1 MKTLA
6 ALLVAIAAVLGV
18 AAPAHAA
25 DYPTEVTFESWIDG
39 AHWDTMVP
47 WYVQVTVRDT
57 VVGQTLAGNGN
68 CTTGAG
74 TVHFSYTTSRGASG
88 TMPDSCLDLHGK
100 GSSTLPDSAMSAL
113 VPGDVVTISASFEAT
128 DAADY
133 ASSTTPATVR
143 VTAIA
148 IDTYIDLY
156 DSDSYTATPT
166 SIGLTAMLQPYGYE
180 GPSDGPAGTWTV
192 WVQRADGTEDGRVTH
207 ANVSTLEMVFED
219 LEPGTRYTA
228 TARFVVASADLG
240 RRTSPPDELYSFTTA
255 AAPAA
260 AEAAPTPEPTVTAA
274 AAAEEKIRVDA
285 EEASATSPV
294 LPIVAIALILLL
306 AAAVTTLVI
315 LRSRRTI
322 G

>member
-18 AAPAHAA
+18 ATPAHAA
-25 DYPTEVTFESWIDG
+25 DYPTEVTFPEWVDG

-57 VVGQTLAGNGN
+57 VVGQTLAGNGS

-88 TMPDSCLDLHGK
+88 TMPDSCLDLHGN
-100 GSSTLPDSAMSAL
+100 GSSILPDSAMSAL

-156 DSDSYTATPT
+156 ATEEFEATPT
-166 SIGLTAMLQPYGYE
+166 SVGLTAMLQPYGYE
-180 GPSDGPAGTWTV
+180 GPADGPAGTWTV

-240 RRTSPPDELYSFTTA
+240 RRTNPPDEVLTFTTA

-260 AEAAPTPEPTVTAA
+260 AEASPSPEPTVAA
-274 AAAEEKIRVDA
+274 ATEKEEISVDA